1 MQLLL
6 LTVGLALI
14 CGLQAQEGNH
24 EEPQGG
30 LEELSGRWHS
40 VALASNKSDLIK
52 PWGHFRVFIHSM
64 SAKDGNL
71 HGDILIPQDGQ
82 CEKVSLTAFKTATS
96 NKFDLEYWGHN
107 DLYLAEVDP
116 KSYLILYMI
125 NQYNDDTSL
134 VAHLMVRDLSR
145 QQDFLPAFESVCEDI
160 GLHKDQIVVL
170 SDDGEARCPPAHPHP
185 LGPLRSVATQQAGA
199 RQALTPGHCAPQIA
213 ARVPETRASAHAG
226 E

>member
-71 HGDILIPQDGQ
+71 HGDILIPWDGQ

-170 SDDGEARCPPAHPHP
+170 SDDGEAQ
-185 LGPLRSVATQQAGA
+185 LGSRDADSRKL
-199 RQALTPGHCAPQIA
+199 L
-213 ARVPETRASAHAG
+213 
-226 E
+226 

>member
-40 VALASNKSDLIK
+40 VALASNKSDLIR

-71 HGDILIPQDGQ
+71 HGDILIPWVQGTKGRGGAVELQ
-82 CEKVSLTAFKTATS
+82 GG
-96 NKFDLEYWGHN
+96 WGW
-107 DLYLAEVDP
+107 P
-116 KSYLILYMI
+116 W
-125 NQYNDDTSL
+125 
-134 VAHLMVRDLSR
+134 
-145 QQDFLPAFESVCEDI
+145 
-160 GLHKDQIVVL
+160 
-170 SDDGEARCPPAHPHP
+170 
-185 LGPLRSVATQQAGA
+185 
-199 RQALTPGHCAPQIA
+199 
-213 ARVPETRASAHAG
+213 
-226 E
+226 